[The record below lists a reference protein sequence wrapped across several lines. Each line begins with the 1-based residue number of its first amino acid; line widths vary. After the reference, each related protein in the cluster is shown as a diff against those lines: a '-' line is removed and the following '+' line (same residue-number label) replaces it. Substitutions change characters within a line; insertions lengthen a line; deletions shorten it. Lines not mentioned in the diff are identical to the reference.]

1 MRPSHCQHYPP
12 PQQQQKKQQY
22 SIIGCRSQRNFIYIS
37 LTLLASWHAGL
48 IVILRDPKDGEKI
61 VHEPVTQQ
69 THNPK
74 AASSFPERRFESSL
88 IKKFEKTQDA
98 GATST
103 VNNRKDRF
111 LSSHINLRRGTG
123 WSHDGVRPGCVY
135 IWCFPHPQ
143 APAPANGYTFRPA
156 EAEALVAATSGRTA
170 MLARRYEAHARRL
183 HRNRTD
189 GYYYERKLHIDLEH
203 VAFRDGQLHV
213 YDPDQNTIALL
224 QSPDLRTP
232 LSPVRT
238 RGGKNGPQ
246 SRKKKE
252 IGSPMTETPHLPCY
266 DSIDKAL
273 QRKNGMSKGSLVGV
287 GDDGTSDLCPPIIVH
302 DKRMDVEKD
311 CSAPG
316 ADGLNLLNRTL
327 FVLAPHFPGNFFHL
341 MNDNLVPLVTDLQ
354 ATPGCDPQTL
364 RCEERPAALMQFWS
378 DPKRTAGG
386 AQHWWKY
393 LFPPI
398 FGHRSSGGEGKSA
411 SMLSFSAE
419 SDILRNKESGGSVC
433 VGRLSWG
440 LGPRPFYV
448 DFVQQRQSALSAVR
462 AVALRNVR
470 LDDTS
475 YPPPL
480 RLPSIAAGDERVPR
494 VVFIVRYK
502 KSHAENPRGA
512 MGSSYNRVLADP
524 ELLSDAF
531 AARGAPMESCCNF
544 FRGGDNGDSGG
555 QHGGVAAIAE
565 DLASADIL
573 VSLHGAGL
581 VNAIFAEDGVVLVE
595 LHGSYGADDV
605 IFRRLAQG
613 RKGGYLRARVVE
625 TPEAHYIRTPERAS
639 AIADCALA
647 LWRGELCTTSH
658 NGDGSLGDIEESY
671 RAVDMAVN

>member
-1 MRPSHCQHYPP
+1 M
-12 PQQQQKKQQY
+12 
-22 SIIGCRSQRNFIYIS
+22 
-37 LTLLASWHAGL
+37 
-48 IVILRDPKDGEKI
+48 
-61 VHEPVTQQ
+61 TQQ
-69 THNPK
+69 PPNPK
-74 AASSFPERRFESSL
+74 PASPFPERRFESSL
-88 IKKFEKTQDA
+88 MKKLEKTQDA
-98 GATST
+98 GATLT

-111 LSSHINLRRGTG
+111 LSSHINLRQGTG

-156 EAEALVAATSGRTA
+156 AAEALVAATSGRTA

-213 YDPDQNTIALL
+213 YDPDQTTIALL
-224 QSPDLRTP
+224 RSPGLRAP

-238 RGGKNGPQ
+238 RGGSKIGPQ

-252 IGSPMTETPHLPCY
+252 IGSPMTATPHLPCY

-273 QRKNGMSKGSLVGV
+273 QRKNGMSK
-287 GDDGTSDLCPPIIVH
+287 DDLCPPIIVH
-302 DKRMDVEKD
+302 DKPMDVEKD

-398 FGHRSSGGEGKSA
+398 FGHRSSGGEAESA
-411 SMLSFSAE
+411 PLLSFSAE
-419 SDILRNKESGGSVC
+419 SDILRNGESGGSVC

-470 LDDTS
+470 LDGAS
-475 YPPPL
+475 LFSPPPPPPPPPP
-480 RLPSIAAGDERVPR
+480 RLPSAAAGDERVPR

-512 MGSSYNRVLADP
+512 IGSSYNRVLADP

-544 FRGGDNGDSGG
+544 NFRGGDNGGGG

-647 LWRGELCTTSH
+647 LWRGGLCATSH